1 MSEFDHEPIRG
12 LPGYLPAGEKMLWQG
27 APRWQTLAYRAFHV
41 RELAGYFGILIL
53 WHAVTGLRDGRSV
66 TTVALATLIPI
77 GLTLLA
83 LAVLTFLAY
92 LTARATVYTITSRR
106 VVIRSGLALPMTL
119 NLPYRVVESLNL
131 RTYADGSGDLPLRL
145 VKGER
150 VGYLVTWPH
159 VRPWRITRT
168 EPMLRAIPN
177 GSAVGEILAQALI
190 DAPATMAEKTGAT
203 RPASVEPVAA

>member
-12 LPGYLPAGEKMLWQG
+12 LPGYPPAGEKILWQG

-41 RELAGYFGILIL
+41 RELGGYFGVLIL
-53 WHAVTGLRDGRSV
+53 WHSVTGLRDGRSLAA
-66 TTVALATLIPI
+66 VALATLIPI

-83 LAVLTFLAY
+83 LAVLSCLAY

-106 VVIRSGLALPMTL
+106 VVIRSGLALPMTI
-119 NLPYRVVESLNL
+119 NLPYRVVESLSL
-131 RTYADGSGDLPLRL
+131 RNYSDGSGDLPLRL

-150 VGYLVTWPH
+150 IGYLVNWPH
-159 VRPWRITRT
+159 VRPWHVTRT

-177 GSAVGEILAQALI
+177 ASAVGEILAQALI
-190 DAPATMAEKTGAT
+190 DAPATVAGKTGAT
-203 RPASVEPVAA
+203 RPASIEPVAA